1 MKRRKFL
8 GFLGGAAVAGP
19 AAAQTAA
26 TAAMSD
32 LAIAGNIAY
41 GGLGAPTMGM
51 SISPEGGNHSWAKEQ
66 LKRLLGRSAVERSMR
81 KQRHGIYS
89 LDPHY
94 AACRSISL
102 VNKIRL
108 SIEAD
113 FERNEAR
120 ERTYYQG
127 VIDRL
132 WE

>member
-32 LAIAGNIAY
+32 LAIAG
-41 GGLGAPTMGM
+41 GVGFGAPSAPMVDM
-51 SISPEGGNHSWAKEQ
+51 SIGPSDNTSWAKEQ
-66 LKRLLGRSAVERSMR
+66 LNRLLGRSAVERAMR

-102 VNKIRL
+102 VNKIRM
-108 SIEAD
+108 SRDAD
-113 FERNEAR
+113 FERSECR
-120 ERTYYQG
+120 EKTYYQG
-127 VIDRL
+127 VVDRL